1 MFPWMLHCVE
11 HYLIFSCRELV
22 VILFSILWLVE
33 YLINEFMLALLA
45 RVVIDCEVLLR
56 DFSTLSYVVF

>member
-11 HYLIFSCRELV
+11 HYSMFSYRELV

-33 YLINEFMLALLA
+33 YLINEFMLAFLA